1 MTAWKRKKKQ
11 FSAFPSR
18 EKKFGCDG
26 NTRLHL
32 TYPKG
37 RDLKWEISY
46 RIRSGLEKIRV
57 IDPHSWKWKR
67 WGHFLFGDWL
77 ISQST
82 WMKTTGLTRVF
93 FLLKKGSYNCTFSM
107 TRNANTTLCITKVTK
122 LLYAALGSFGAL
134 SFNVHSHLW
143 KTLPLLISPSE
154 TNCKWQ
160 TKIIPIARIH
170 NLSVYI

>member
-1 MTAWKRKKKQ
+1 M
-11 FSAFPSR
+11 
-18 EKKFGCDG
+18 
-26 NTRLHL
+26 
-32 TYPKG
+32 
-37 RDLKWEISY
+37 RDLLSY
-46 RIRSGLEKIRV
+46 GGLEKIRI
-57 IDPHSWKWKR
+57 IDPCSWKWKC

-107 TRNANTTLCITKVTK
+107 TRNANTAWCITKVIE
-122 LLYAALGSFGAL
+122 LLHATLGSFGAL
-134 SFNVHSHLW
+134 SFNVHSHPW

-160 TKIIPIARIH
+160 AKIIPIAGIH
-170 NLSVYI
+170 NLSVHI